1 MARPRIVFNH
11 VGLCVADTARSRR
24 FYEGLLGFTYWWE
37 LEPPDEGTG
46 QLLQLDKPIGL
57 HATYLVRDG
66 LVLELLAYSH
76 RVLRAGSDRVMD
88 QVGLTHLSL
97 SVSDLG
103 ELLAAVE
110 RFGGSIVEGN
120 VTDKSAMVRDPD
132 GQLLELL
139 GRVARCPA
147 AAPRRRHEC
156 NDLGMTPAADPV
168 DADPDPHI
176 VLGII
181 GDPGAA
187 FSLARELADTE
198 LHCELDQ
205 RLPGAR
211 WCVEVME
218 HRLVQPPAT
227 DAQIVKAARKTLL
240 EKGWDVVIC
249 LTDLPLH
256 VDQRPVVAH
265 ANPVRNVAIVSVPAL
280 GAMGGRHRI
289 RETIVRLLVRLIA
302 GSAEL
307 HHSKGDGG
315 RRSSRRLTVQR
326 VRELGSDP
334 ADEAFLYTARVLTG
348 NLTLIS
354 GMVAANQ
361 PWRLSLRL
369 SRALT
374 GAVAAGVFGLVTAD
388 IWRLADAFGLLRL
401 AGTALVSVSATVV
414 TLIVGAELWEP
425 MVARAVR
432 KQVILFNIVTV
443 ITVLIGVTVLYV
455 ALYVLALGASFWF
468 VMPQIWRD
476 QVGHPA
482 TLRDYFELAW
492 LISSLAMIGGA
503 LGAALESDDA
513 VREAASSST
522 PTTRTRS
529 RRRPDSDGSISRK
542 CSARRRCGSESS
554 APFR

>member
-1 MARPRIVFNH
+1 
-11 VGLCVADTARSRR
+11 
-24 FYEGLLGFTYWWE
+24 
-37 LEPPDEGTG
+37 
-46 QLLQLDKPIGL
+46 
-57 HATYLVRDG
+57 
-66 LVLELLAYSH
+66 
-76 RVLRAGSDRVMD
+76 
-88 QVGLTHLSL
+88 
-97 SVSDLG
+97 
-103 ELLAAVE
+103 
-110 RFGGSIVEGN
+110 
-120 VTDKSAMVRDPD
+120 
-132 GQLLELL
+132 
-139 GRVARCPA
+139 
-147 AAPRRRHEC
+147 
-156 NDLGMTPAADPV
+156 MTPATGPV
-168 DADPDPHI
+168 EHDPDPHI
-176 VLGII
+176 VLGLVA
-181 GDPGAA
+181 DPGAA
-187 FSLARELADTE
+187 FALARELADTE
-198 LHCELDQ
+198 LHRELDQ

-211 WCVEVME
+211 WCIEILE

-227 DAQIVKAARKTLL
+227 DAQIVTSARKMLL

-256 VDQRPVVAH
+256 IEQRPVVAH

-280 GAMGGRHRI
+280 GPMGARHRV

-302 GSAEL
+302 GSIEL
-307 HHSKGDGG
+307 HGPTTH
-315 RRSSRRLTVQR
+315 RVARSSRRVTVQR

-348 NLTLIS
+348 NLTLIT

-401 AGTALVSVSATVV
+401 GGTALVSITATVA

-425 MVARAVR
+425 MVNRAVR

-443 ITVLIGVTVLYV
+443 LTVLIGVTVLYV
-455 ALYVLALGASFWF
+455 ALYGLALGASFWF
-468 VMPQIWRD
+468 VLPQIWRD

-503 LGAALESDDA
+503 LGAALESDEA
-513 VREAASSST
+513 VRDAAYVQHPDVDDGIGEAA
-522 PTTRTRS
+522 
-529 RRRPDSDGSISRK
+529 
-542 CSARRRCGSESS
+542 
-554 APFR
+554 

>member
-1 MARPRIVFNH
+1 
-11 VGLCVADTARSRR
+11 
-24 FYEGLLGFTYWWE
+24 
-37 LEPPDEGTG
+37 
-46 QLLQLDKPIGL
+46 
-57 HATYLVRDG
+57 
-66 LVLELLAYSH
+66 
-76 RVLRAGSDRVMD
+76 
-88 QVGLTHLSL
+88 
-97 SVSDLG
+97 
-103 ELLAAVE
+103 
-110 RFGGSIVEGN
+110 
-120 VTDKSAMVRDPD
+120 
-132 GQLLELL
+132 
-139 GRVARCPA
+139 
-147 AAPRRRHEC
+147 
-156 NDLGMTPAADPV
+156 MTPAADPV

-176 VLGII
+176 VLGIV

-218 HRLVQPPAT
+218 HRLVQPPAS

-240 EKGWDVVIC
+240 EMGWDVVIC

-348 NLTLIS
+348 NLTL
-354 GMVAANQ
+354 N
-361 PWRLSLRL
+361 
-369 SRALT
+369 
-374 GAVAAGVFGLVTAD
+374 
-388 IWRLADAFGLLRL
+388 
-401 AGTALVSVSATVV
+401 
-414 TLIVGAELWEP
+414 
-425 MVARAVR
+425 
-432 KQVILFNIVTV
+432 
-443 ITVLIGVTVLYV
+443 
-455 ALYVLALGASFWF
+455 
-468 VMPQIWRD
+468 
-476 QVGHPA
+476 
-482 TLRDYFELAW
+482 
-492 LISSLAMIGGA
+492 
-503 LGAALESDDA
+503 
-513 VREAASSST
+513 
-522 PTTRTRS
+522 
-529 RRRPDSDGSISRK
+529 SDGSISRK
-542 CSARRRCGSESS
+542 CSARRRRGSESS